1 MIGDAQ
7 DIPEGTKLTCDL
19 CIIGGG
25 PAGVT
30 LALELAATGRHIV
43 LLAGGGRRESAA
55 DRDLYRGG
63 AAPAG
68 SHEPLEENR
77 RRMWGG
83 ASSAWG
89 GRCIPFDPVDFAAR
103 PWIPHSGWP
112 ITAAELAP
120 YFTRATA
127 LCEAGDNAYL
137 ADRVFPDHPAEM
149 ITGFDGEEVVT
160 QPLER
165 WGPPTHFGRRYDA
178 ELRAATNVQ
187 VLLNGHATHLEL
199 DAQGGVITR
208 VDAASEPGHAFTVE
222 ARQYVLACGGLENA
236 RLLLASNDVAVSGI
250 GNHSDCV
257 GRFYMSHL
265 FGVFAKARLRDTG
278 DSFIYDFERDR
289 EGVYCRRRFWIT
301 PRAQEQCGI
310 GNGIAFF
317 FRPSLG
323 EALHRD
329 ALFSATYLAKFFL
342 GSRLRRGLRYQLARA
357 RANRAA
363 LLQHVRI
370 VLADAP
376 GLIPQIFRVIR
387 ARWFSR
393 RRLPFVLPPKTSP
406 EFYLFFQTEHLP
418 NPESRLVLC
427 PERDAF
433 GMPRLEARIAFTELD
448 IETVVKL
455 HRVIR
460 DRFAASGTGELIY
473 DEAALRAH
481 LRHSVEAFNS
491 NAHQIGTTRMSRD
504 PEHGVVDA
512 DCRVH
517 GVANL
522 FIAGS
527 SVFPTSGHANPTL
540 TLVALAVRLAAH
552 LKTTPPVK

>member
-1 MIGDAQ
+1 MIGDAR
-7 DIPEGTKLTCDL
+7 DIPAGAKLTCDL

-30 LALELAATGRHIV
+30 LALELAATGLRIL
-43 LLAGGGRRESAA
+43 LLAGGGRRESAT
-55 DRDLYRGG
+55 DRDLYRGSV
-63 AAPAG
+63 APAT

-103 PWIPHSGWP
+103 AWIPHSGWP
-112 ITAAELAP
+112 LAAEEMVP
-120 YFTRATA
+120 YFARASA
-127 LCEAGDNAYL
+127 LCEAGDGEYR
-137 ADRVFPDHPAEM
+137 ADVAFPDRPAEM
-149 ITGFDGEEVVT
+149 IAGFDSAEVVT

-165 WGPPTHFGRRYDA
+165 WGPPTHFGRHYDA
-178 ELRAATNVQ
+178 ALHAAENVQ
-187 VLLNGHATHLEL
+187 VLLNGHATYLQL
-199 DAQGGVITR
+199 DAQSGTITR
-208 VDAASEPGHAFTVE
+208 VDAASEPGRAFTIE
-222 ARQYVLACGGLENA
+222 ARRYVLACGGLENA
-236 RLLLASNDVAVSGI
+236 RLLLASGGI
-250 GNHSDCV
+250 GNQSDCV

-265 FGVFAKARLRDTG
+265 FGVFAKARLRDAG
-278 DSFIYDFERDR
+278 DGFIYDFERDR

-301 PRAQEQCGI
+301 PRAQEENGI

-317 FRPSLG
+317 FRPSLS

-342 GSRLRRGLRYQLARA
+342 GSRLRRGLRYQFARA

-363 LLQHVRI
+363 LLQHARI
-370 VLADAP
+370 VFSNAL
-376 GLIPQIFRVIR
+376 GLIPQIFRVVR
-387 ARWFSR
+387 ARWFAR
-393 RRLPFVLPPKTSP
+393 RRLPFVLPPKTSV
-406 EFYLFFQTEHLP
+406 EFHLFYQTEHLP
-418 NPESRLVLC
+418 NPESRLVLL

-433 GMPRLEARIAFTELD
+433 GMPRLEARIAFTDLD

-460 DRFAASGTGELIY
+460 DRFAGSGTGELIY
-473 DEAALRAH
+473 DEAALRTS
-481 LRHSVEAFNS
+481 LQHSVQTFNS
-491 NAHQIGTTRMSRD
+491 NAHHIGTTRMSLD
-504 PEHGVVDA
+504 PAHGVVDA

-552 LKTTPPVK
+552 LKTTFAAQ